1 MPARQLDR
9 GDVWRLM
16 HICGAVGTIV
26 TFWLHFAG
34 VPSWAQ
40 GSGASAAFVQDQQY
54 QVAPAP
60 EPGSHPLYWIR
71 RINEPT
77 AVMERA
83 TWLWRTPSAE

>member
-1 MPARQLDR
+1 MPTRQLDR
-9 GDVWRLM
+9 GDMWRLM

-26 TFWLHFAG
+26 TVWLHFAG

-40 GSGASAAFVQDQQY
+40 GSGASAAFVQY
-54 QVAPAP
+54 QLAPAP

-77 AVMERA
+77 AAMERS
-83 TWLWRTPSAE
+83 TWLWTTPSAR